1 MSGTRKH
8 RHLVLA
14 LGLATAATIAACD
27 QSPTQPTALSRVNG
41 KTLAIEG
48 DTLQCAYGW
57 VVANGAYVCK
67 DPE

>member
-8 RHLVLA
+8 RPFALA

-27 QSPTQPTALSRVNG
+27 QSPTQPTTLSRANG

-48 DTLQCAYGW
+48 DTIQCAYGW
-57 VVANGAYVCK
+57 LIINGAYVCK